1 MHSQSHNMSQAR
13 SDWGSELMPLLV
25 QDGRGSSDEHTVA
38 IGMGSGQGVTVS
50 LGPNATSR
58 EAHLHGIERQLT
70 TLVTQHKKTQNVAM
84 RENAQT
90 RGFIAERD
98 DGTRALVE
106 KKGSQLQALVAG
118 QGDAVQVRL
127 RQISRH
133 SRE

>member
-1 MHSQSHNMSQAR
+1 
-13 SDWGSELMPLLV
+13 MPLLV